1 MRAGKL
7 RHRVTIQRETAEGD
21 PGYVADGEGGYE
33 LAWIDVAT
41 VWASVRPLS
50 VKEQTFAAQLQDSR
64 THEVRLRWRNGL
76 TAAHR
81 LLFKGRPLNIRGVQL
96 LDEIQHEM
104 LVQVEEGVAT

>member
-7 RHRVTIQRETAEGD
+7 RHRVTIQRERGEGD
-21 PGYVADGEGGYE
+21 PGHVPDGEGGYE

-50 VKEQTFAAQLQDSR
+50 VKEQTFAAQLQYSR
-64 THEVRLRWRNGL
+64 THEVKLRWRNGL

-81 LLFKGRPLNIRGVQL
+81 LLFKGRPLNIRGVSV
-96 LDEIQHEM
+96 LDEIRHE
-104 LVQVEEGVAT
+104 QVLQCEEGVAT